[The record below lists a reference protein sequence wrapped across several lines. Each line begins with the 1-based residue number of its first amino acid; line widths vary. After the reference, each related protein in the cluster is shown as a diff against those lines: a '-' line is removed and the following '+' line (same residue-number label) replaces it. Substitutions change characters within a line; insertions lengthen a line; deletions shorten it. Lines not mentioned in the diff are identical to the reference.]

1 MKYATLNNGVQMPLA
16 GFGVFQVTDLA
27 VCEQAVADAIGA
39 GYRLIDTASA
49 YENEKAGGSAEG
61 LRLPEQP
68 DRDKFGLRRRM
79 RRWNFSRLR
88 KVVQ

>member
-1 MKYATLNNGVQMPLA
+1 MKYATLNNGVQMPLL

-27 VCEQAVADAIGA
+27 VCEQAVADAIDV

-49 YENEKAGGSAEG
+49 YENEEAGGSAEG
-61 LRLPEQP
+61 LRLPEQSG
-68 DRDKFGLRRRM
+68 RDKFGITGRM